1 MPRLPA
7 VMCGVMMEYAGPMRA
22 PIIVLLVALAA
33 GLVLASDGQIVFS
46 ERSQTGQLWAN
57 LSLTYQR
64 LGEPYLPI
72 VVGVQNLSAEPLE
85 LNRASFWLLGPD
97 GRRFPMADLKT
108 LRKNYEKSTIDRRI
122 MTTSGI
128 PADVWYRQRRLR
140 ESNFFPDVSQARR
153 NTVIDRVTLRRGD
166 GTVDLIYFEAPTALA
181 LGTPFVLE
189 VLPEGWEAPLRLRL
203 LLG

>member
-1 MPRLPA
+1 
-7 VMCGVMMEYAGPMRA
+7 MRA
-22 PIIVLLVALAA
+22 PIVVLLVGLGA

-46 ERSQTGQLWAN
+46 ERSQAGQLWAN
-57 LSLTYQR
+57 VSLTYQR
-64 LGEPYLPI
+64 LGEPYLPMVI
-72 VVGVQNLSAEPLE
+72 GVQNLSAENLE
-85 LNRASFWLLGPD
+85 LNRASFRLIGPD

-108 LRKNYEKSTIDRRI
+108 LRKTYEKTTIDRRI
-122 MTTSGI
+122 MNFNGI
-128 PADVWYRQRRLR
+128 PTDVWYRQRRLR

-166 GTVDLIYFEAPTALA
+166 GTADLIYFEAPSGLA

-203 LLG
+203 ILG

>member
-1 MPRLPA
+1 
-7 VMCGVMMEYAGPMRA
+7 MEYADSMRTPM
-22 PIIVLLVALAA
+22 IVLLVALAA

-166 GTVDLIYFEAPTALA
+166 GTVDLIYFEAPTGLA